1 MSRNCHNKKNFRQKF
16 FEYTYRNRCLHRW
29 IGCFRKSL
37 KALIRKVDLMLHLTA
52 KNFQI
57 EVKDTSLPV
66 IVMFY
71 AIWCGKCAMMKPV
84 VEDIEKKYAGKI
96 KFCEVEIEESAV
108 LAAEYAP
115 EIVPTFVLFKDKK
128 AISVMG
134 GMVDEHTFESRMLE
148 ILS

>member
-1 MSRNCHNKKNFRQKF
+1 MCHDEAGR
-16 FEYTYRNRCLHRW
+16 
-29 IGCFRKSL
+29 G
-37 KALIRKVDLMLHLTA
+37 
-52 KNFQI
+52 
-57 EVKDTSLPV
+57 
-66 IVMFY
+66 
-71 AIWCGKCAMMKPV
+71 G
-84 VEDIEKKYAGKI
+84 IEKKYAGKI

-108 LAAEYAP
+108 TRRRIRSL

>member
-1 MSRNCHNKKNFRQKF
+1 
-16 FEYTYRNRCLHRW
+16 
-29 IGCFRKSL
+29 
-37 KALIRKVDLMLHLTA
+37 MLHLTA

-57 EVKDTSLPV
+57 EVKDTSL
-66 IVMFY
+66 
-71 AIWCGKCAMMKPV
+71 PV

-128 AISVMG
+128 SVGAMG
-134 GMVDEHTFESRMLE
+134 GMVDEHTFESRILE

>member
-1 MSRNCHNKKNFRQKF
+1 
-16 FEYTYRNRCLHRW
+16 
-29 IGCFRKSL
+29 
-37 KALIRKVDLMLHLTA
+37 MLHLTA

-71 AIWCGKCAMMKPV
+71 AIWCGKCAMMKPWSWRISKRNTP
-84 VEDIEKKYAGKI
+84 ERSS
-96 KFCEVEIEESAV
+96 SAKSK
-108 LAAEYAP
+108 LKNLQYSPAEYAP

>member
-1 MSRNCHNKKNFRQKF
+1 
-16 FEYTYRNRCLHRW
+16 
-29 IGCFRKSL
+29 
-37 KALIRKVDLMLHLTA
+37 MLHLTA

-66 IVMFY
+66 VVMFY
-71 AIWCGKCAMMKPV
+71 AIWCGKCAIMKPV

-128 AISVMG
+128 SVGVMG